1 MNFLFKKEQIRNS
14 IFLLVIFPAFSFAN
28 INFSEIM
35 FDPEGTDANREW
47 VEIINTSNVSVNLEK
62 YKFCDSGSCHTFYS
76 KKTHPEHFNNLGS
89 DFKIPGNSYGIITK
103 DPKQFEIDYPN
114 FNGFILRS
122 SFSINNNGEL
132 LELKDENKNIVSI
145 VEYNSE
151 FGGKNGDTFSLIGDT
166 WKNGKATPGGENVF
180 KEIITEEDSSGLGN
194 SSGSSQDVERTY
206 VEISDVIDG
215 KKKLKAEIIDNIPTL
230 IAGAENEF
238 NGRAY
243 GITGVEIKGA
253 EYFWTLGDG
262 KKEYGKNIK
271 HTFLYPGEYV
281 LTLIV
286 KSSSFTGNIRKVVT
300 VVNPPLEISEIDW
313 DKNWVKIKN
322 NYSDILKLDSW
333 YIFSNGEKFKI
344 PKETYILGKSEVIF
358 PNKITHLDILENGN
372 TFLLFPD
379 GKRQS
384 KFVKKSEVAM
394 VVAAPPP
401 SSEIKKTDV
410 KTVKK
415 AVGKI
420 VKNIKKKVNN
430 FASQNYSKTSNT
442 YFDRN
447 FLSEENNILEKD
459 EIGEKG
465 NFAKQNLLP
474 DNLENI
480 KTLSLKK
487 DRNFIKENMYFILFI
502 LLIGGLVLISFLL
515 NHFKNKD
522 IQKDEIESEAEEFE
536 VEEIN

>member
-194 SSGSSQDVERTY
+194 SSGSSQDIERTY

-394 VVAAPPP
+394 VVAVPPP

-442 YFDRN
+442 YLDRN

>member
-194 SSGSSQDVERTY
+194 SSGSSQDIERTY

-394 VVAAPPP
+394 VVAVPPP

>member
-194 SSGSSQDVERTY
+194 SSGSSQDIERTY

-384 KFVKKSEVAM
+384 KFVKKSEVTM
-394 VVAAPPP
+394 VVAVPPP

-442 YFDRN
+442 YLDRN

>member
-1 MNFLFKKEQIRNS
+1 M
-14 IFLLVIFPAFSFAN
+14 
-28 INFSEIM
+28 
-35 FDPEGTDANREW
+35 
-47 VEIINTSNVSVNLEK
+47 
-62 YKFCDSGSCHTFYS
+62 
-76 KKTHPEHFNNLGS
+76 
-89 DFKIPGNSYGIITK
+89 
-103 DPKQFEIDYPN
+103 
-114 FNGFILRS
+114 
-122 SFSINNNGEL
+122 
-132 LELKDENKNIVSI
+132 
-145 VEYNSE
+145 
-151 FGGKNGDTFSLIGDT
+151 
-166 WKNGKATPGGENVF
+166 
-180 KEIITEEDSSGLGN
+180 
-194 SSGSSQDVERTY
+194 
-206 VEISDVIDG
+206 
-215 KKKLKAEIIDNIPTL
+215 
-230 IAGAENEF
+230 
-238 NGRAY
+238 
-243 GITGVEIKGA
+243 
-253 EYFWTLGDG
+253 
-262 KKEYGKNIK
+262 
-271 HTFLYPGEYV
+271 
-281 LTLIV
+281 
-286 KSSSFTGNIRKVVT
+286 
-300 VVNPPLEISEIDW
+300 
-313 DKNWVKIKN
+313 
-322 NYSDILKLDSW
+322 
-333 YIFSNGEKFKI
+333 
-344 PKETYILGKSEVIF
+344 GKSEVIF

-394 VVAAPPP
+394 VVAVPPP

-442 YFDRN
+442 YLDRN

>member
-194 SSGSSQDVERTY
+194 SSGSSQDIERTY

>member
-194 SSGSSQDVERTY
+194 SSGSSQDIERTY

-442 YFDRN
+442 YLDRN

>member
-1 MNFLFKKEQIRNS
+1 MNFLFEKEQIRNS